1 MRITQGTFSFLP
13 DLTDEQIELQIKY
26 ALRNGW
32 AIIVE
37 HTDDPHHRNPYWE
50 MWSQPSLDLEEEE
63 SWVPMQ
69 DMNACREEF
78 PNQYVKVVC
87 YDRGLGTQT
96 SRLAFI
102 VNRPEE
108 EPGYRLERTE
118 VHDRVINYTIHPY
131 ASEHPAGQ
139 RYGAEGVPGIASRMI
154 QEGDAPSS
162 PDGGAPE
169 QEASGESEAS
179 EEA

>member
-13 DLTDEQIELQIKY
+13 DLTDEEIELQIKY

-50 MWSQPSLDLEEEE
+50 MWSQPSLDLDEEE
-63 SWVPMQ
+63 SHIPMQ
-69 DMNACREEF
+69 DVNACREAF

-87 YDRGLGTQT
+87 YDRRLGVQT

-108 EPGYRLERTE
+108 EPGYRLQRTE
-118 VHDRVINYTIHPY
+118 VNDRVIDYTIHPY
-131 ASEHPAGQ
+131 ATDMPAGQ
-139 RYGAEGVPGIASRMI
+139 RYGAEGIPGLASKLVS
-154 QEGDAPSS
+154 EGDAPASE
-162 PDGGAPE
+162 DGGAPE
-169 QEASGESEAS
+169 QASGGESEAS

>member
-26 ALRNGW
+26 SLRNGW
-32 AIIVE
+32 AIMVE
-37 HTDDPHHRNPYWE
+37 HTDDPHPRNPYWE
-50 MWSQPSLDLEEEE
+50 MWSQPSLDLPEEEYE
-63 SWVPMQ
+63 LPMQ
-69 DMNACREEF
+69 DVNACREAF
-78 PNQYVKVVC
+78 PNQYVKVVA
-87 YDRGLGTQT
+87 YDRSLGRQT

-118 VHDRVINYTIHPY
+118 AHDRTIDYKIHPY
-131 ASEHPAGQ
+131 SSEDPAGR
-139 RYGAEGVPGIASRMI
+139 RYGAQGTPGVASRLI
-154 QEGDAPSS
+154 SEGDAPSTL
-162 PDGGAPE
+162 DGDDPE
-169 QEASGESEAS
+169 KDSSGEAEAS

>member
-26 ALRNGW
+26 ALRQGW

-50 MWSQPSLDLEEEE
+50 MWSQPSLDLDEEE
-63 SWVPMQ
+63 SHIPMQ
-69 DMNACREEF
+69 DVNACREAF

-118 VHDRVINYTIHPY
+118 VNDRVINYTIHPY
-131 ASEHPAGQ
+131 ASDMPAGQ
-139 RYGAEGVPGIASRMI
+139 RYGAEGIPGMASKLVS
-154 QEGDAPSS
+154 EGDAPASE
-162 PDGGAPE
+162 DGGDPE
-169 QEASGESEAS
+169 AASGGESEAS